1 MHWDLSIYNIGLFAR
16 NRTQQEKGVLQRLA
30 RRDAILRVDLKHL
43 HQEVHRHV
51 HHPLL
56 PLAPDE
62 HVSQRSG
69 LDEWDILHIAIHL
82 LQSLDHRFRPEEGA
96 ELHQL
101 VILIQ
106 RRFLVKQRVPSR
118 QYAHEHDATRPDVQR
133 CGLVNHLR
141 QDFGSAEA
149 LRSGCVSK
157 TCTGGIVANGATAVR
172 VLEMLDDVDDEPRLF
187 IPFGITMPRLQRVHH
202 FEYNSLFHLRE
213 TKIDE
218 DANARLFGIP
228 TMKIQQ
234 QQYKKLR
241 GLMSR

>member
-1 MHWDLSIYNIGLFAR
+1 M
-16 NRTQQEKGVLQRLA
+16 LQRLA

-51 HHPLL
+51 HHPLF

-62 HVSQRSG
+62 HVSKRGG
-69 LDEWDILHIAIHL
+69 LDERNILHIAIHL
-82 LQSLDHRFRPEEGA
+82 LQSLDHRFRSEEGA

-149 LRSGCVSK
+149 LRSGRVSK
-157 TCTGGIVANGATAVR
+157 ARAGGVVADGATAVR

-187 IPFGITMPRLQRVHH
+187 IPLRITMPRLQRVHH
-202 FEYNSLFHLRE
+202 FGHDSLFHLRE

-218 DANARLFGIP
+218 DTHTGLFGIP
-228 TMKIQQ
+228 TMKAHP
-234 QQYKKLR
+234 
-241 GLMSR
+241 